1 MGKHLFRRSQKC
13 EAVLKSSL
21 NQTEQAF
28 FMLSDFPY
36 LLRATIL
43 KRFPAWG
50 SEMLRPS
57 DLVS

>member
-13 EAVLKSSL
+13 EAVLKSGL
-21 NQTEQAF
+21 NTEQAF
-28 FMLSDFPY
+28 FMRSDFPY